1 MYRNMDEAVNFH
13 SSFLYHLANI
23 FNGLQQL
30 NLSKF
35 PFFYASIPIEQ
46 LL

>member
-1 MYRNMDEAVNFH
+1 MYRNIGEAVNVH
-13 SSFLYHLANI
+13 SSFIPHLANI

-35 PFFYASIPIEQ
+35 PFFYASIPFEQ